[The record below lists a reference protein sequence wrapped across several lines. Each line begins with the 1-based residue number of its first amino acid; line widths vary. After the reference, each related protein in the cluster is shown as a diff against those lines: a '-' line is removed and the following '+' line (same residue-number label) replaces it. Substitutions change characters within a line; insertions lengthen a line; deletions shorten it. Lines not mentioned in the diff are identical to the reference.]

1 MTTKI
6 FVSRALAGLAVMLL
20 GLSSVSL
27 AQQRRAITVGAPKGL
42 PFSDGVVVGN
52 TLYIAGTEG
61 VDDSGKLKP
70 GGIAAET
77 GTTLDNMGKVLKA
90 AGFEWADVV
99 AVTVYL
105 ADLRDYAEMNMV
117 YRSIL
122 PDPKP
127 ARATVQ
133 VAGLVNNARVEIS
146 AVAVKE
152 TLLRPVSSV
161 ETGLAPSPPRS
172 SPTRGS
178 H

>member
-6 FVSRALAGLAVMLL
+6 FVSRALAVLAVMLL

-27 AQQRRAITVGAPKGL
+27 AQQRRAITVGAPKAL
-42 PFSDGVVVGN
+42 PFNDGVLVGN

-105 ADLRDYAEMNMV
+105 ADLRDYAEMNKV

-146 AVAVKE
+146 AVAVKD